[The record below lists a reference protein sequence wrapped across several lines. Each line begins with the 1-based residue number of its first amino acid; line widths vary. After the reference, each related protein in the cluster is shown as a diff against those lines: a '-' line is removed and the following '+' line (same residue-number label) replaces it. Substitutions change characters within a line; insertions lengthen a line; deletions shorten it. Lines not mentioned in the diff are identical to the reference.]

1 MKNPVPRCLL
11 IALLACSA
19 PGSAAGDETL
29 LPAPLPE
36 QIVVSA
42 SQIVQ
47 RVMDTAASISVIGSR
62 ELHDAQAEQN
72 LSESLLRTPG
82 IFALNRQNYAQDLLI
97 SSRGFGANSTFG
109 ARGIK
114 IFVDGIPGTAADG
127 QGQISHVDL
136 ASADHVE
143 VLRGPFSVLYGNSAG
158 GVISVFTENG
168 KPGVAA
174 TPYFSGGSY
183 GQRKY
188 GLKAAGEQGQIN
200 YLADAGSLH
209 SDGYRDHSSVDR
221 TNENAKLT
229 FKLGQDTTLYVVANG
244 VALRALDPLGLTAA
258 QWQSSPS
265 AAGSGAASFNTRKSV
280 DQTQGGTVFQQRLGP
295 GDTATLSLYDGDRQ
309 TTQYLA
315 SAVNGVVNL
324 QRNFHGLAGK
334 WLHQGEVAGMALKLV
349 GGVDSNQNQ
358 DHRLTFSNAAGQ
370 ALVAASDQDYAMSAR
385 NLDGYFQGELRPD
398 ERLALTL
405 GARQSATSLSAISNN
420 ALASLGEHNYRAMT
434 GMASAQYYVRDDSNL
449 YLSYGSGFDTPTLNQ
464 ILYSPSYVNFAGTNS
479 GNMALQAAR
488 TRQVE
493 IGFKSEIPGKAQ
505 LRGAVFQADTRNDV
519 VIAASNG
526 GKTAYLN
533 APRTSR
539 QGVELSAQWQLP
551 YQLQASLAYTYL
563 QATVEQA
570 YTVNITNTSNVTTAN
585 TVNAGNRIPG
595 VPGQGIF
602 AELLWRRP
610 DKSLEFALEG
620 RASGSMAA
628 NDLNRAYAAGYGI
641 VNFRALVR
649 QELGQWSVSE
659 FARIDNLFDR
669 SYVGS
674 VIVNQAASQF
684 YEGAP
689 GRNWLVGVKGTYR
702 F

>member
-229 FKLGQDTTLYVVANG
+229 FKLGQDTTL
-244 VALRALDPLGLTAA
+244 
-258 QWQSSPS
+258 
-265 AAGSGAASFNTRKSV
+265 
-280 DQTQGGTVFQQRLGP
+280 
-295 GDTATLSLYDGDRQ
+295 
-309 TTQYLA
+309 
-315 SAVNGVVNL
+315 
-324 QRNFHGLAGK
+324 
-334 WLHQGEVAGMALKLV
+334 
-349 GGVDSNQNQ
+349 
-358 DHRLTFSNAAGQ
+358 
-370 ALVAASDQDYAMSAR
+370 
-385 NLDGYFQGELRPD
+385 
-398 ERLALTL
+398 
-405 GARQSATSLSAISNN
+405 
-420 ALASLGEHNYRAMT
+420 
-434 GMASAQYYVRDDSNL
+434 
-449 YLSYGSGFDTPTLNQ
+449 
-464 ILYSPSYVNFAGTNS
+464 
-479 GNMALQAAR
+479 
-488 TRQVE
+488 
-493 IGFKSEIPGKAQ
+493 
-505 LRGAVFQADTRNDV
+505 
-519 VIAASNG
+519 
-526 GKTAYLN
+526 
-533 APRTSR
+533 
-539 QGVELSAQWQLP
+539 
-551 YQLQASLAYTYL
+551 
-563 QATVEQA
+563 
-570 YTVNITNTSNVTTAN
+570 
-585 TVNAGNRIPG
+585 
-595 VPGQGIF
+595 
-602 AELLWRRP
+602 
-610 DKSLEFALEG
+610 
-620 RASGSMAA
+620 
-628 NDLNRAYAAGYGI
+628 
-641 VNFRALVR
+641 
-649 QELGQWSVSE
+649 
-659 FARIDNLFDR
+659 
-669 SYVGS
+669 
-674 VIVNQAASQF
+674 
-684 YEGAP
+684 
-689 GRNWLVGVKGTYR
+689 
-702 F
+702 